1 MAGAITEFLCTQ
13 MTEAFRTY
21 LKVSFVVSLYASAP
35 LFFYQIW
42 CFLIPSCTKQKRQSA
57 TRWLIVSG
65 TLFYG
70 AFLCAYC
77 FVVPITWSFFIS
89 QCSTSISLLHFELQ
103 PKIYDYMLLLFRFML
118 IFGLCSQMPL
128 AVAWFIKRRAQK
140 KAQRFHSLKKLIS
153 LGEFTCN
160 SRGASVP
167 HSIAGANAPHYVPLP
182 SGSDC
187 TAGTGVPHRVPLPSG
202 SDCIAG
208 ANAPHSVPLPSGSD
222 FIRGTNVPHLVPLPS
237 GSDCI
242 AGTGVPHRVSLPSG
256 SDSIRGT

>member
-1 MAGAITEFLCTQ
+1 
-13 MTEAFRTY
+13 
-21 LKVSFVVSLYASAP
+21 
-35 LFFYQIW
+35 
-42 CFLIPSCTKQKRQSA
+42 
-57 TRWLIVSG
+57 
-65 TLFYG
+65 
-70 AFLCAYC
+70 
-77 FVVPITWSFFIS
+77 
-89 QCSTSISLLHFELQ
+89 
-103 PKIYDYMLLLFRFML
+103 MLLLFRFML
-118 IFGLCSQMPL
+118 IFGLCSQVPL

-140 KAQRFHSLKKLIS
+140 KAQRFHCLKKLIS

-222 FIRGTNVPHLVPLPS
+222 FIPKKFHFFDFIRPPFHPSPIVFHSLRGVISFHRYKLLFYRKKIFFFS
-237 GSDCI
+237 ICI
-242 AGTGVPHRVSLPSG
+242 AALISPPDVWSQLIVLLPTYLLIEIVIFYEILLG
-256 SDSIRGT
+256 EYNLVG